1 MNKTFA
7 TPLTP
12 ISWGELIDKITILE
26 IKKVNIKSSKALTN
40 INNELDYLNGVI
52 SNNLEVTELT
62 SDLKQRLLD
71 VNKRLWQVE
80 DAIRDKEL
88 KQEFD
93 TVFIDLA
100 RSVYKL
106 NDERAKLKK
115 SINQSLNSELVEE
128 KSYKNFHSN

>member
-40 INNELDYLNGVI
+40 INKEMGYLNAVITNNTGVA
-52 SNNLEVTELT
+52 ELT
-62 SDLKQRLLD
+62 TDLKQRLLD
-71 VNKRLWQVE
+71 VNKELWQVE
-80 DAIRDKEL
+80 DDIREKEL

-100 RSVYKL
+100 RRVYRL

-115 SINQSLNSELVEE
+115 LINQSLNSELFEE
-128 KSYKNFHSN
+128 KSYRNFHSN